1 MTIIA
6 SMRGAAA
13 LLSIALL
20 FLTPLAG
27 ATASRGNAGCKMSC
41 CMASAHAC
49 AMHPAATSC
58 RNCSTATEQHAP
70 AAAKVV
76 MTTPALPSTL
86 PFSGDVAAAPA
97 CLPESTPTQ
106 PPTPPP
112 QTAKP

>member
-20 FLTPLAG
+20 FFTPLAG
-27 ATASRGNAGCKMSC
+27 ATASGGNAGCKMSC
-41 CMASAHAC
+41 CITGAHAC

-76 MTTPALPSTL
+76 MTKPALPSTL
-86 PFSGDVAAAPA
+86 AANGEIATA
-97 CLPESTPTQ
+97 TARLTQSTPTQ

-112 QTAKP
+112 Q